1 MTIRA
6 IFQSKTLSLFNYN
19 TQRMSQVDVYGELRN
34 KGPAHFN
41 IYPLLLSQGLVL
53 VHEYSFCHGW

>member
-6 IFQSKTLSLFNYN
+6 IFQSKTLSLFNYD
-19 TQRMSQVDVYGELRN
+19 TQRMSQADVYEELGN
-34 KGPAHFN
+34 KGPPHLN

-53 VHEYSFCHGW
+53 VHEYSFCHDW

>member
-1 MTIRA
+1 M
-6 IFQSKTLSLFNYN
+6 FNE
-19 TQRMSQVDVYGELRN
+19 ELGN

-53 VHEYSFCHGW
+53 VHENSFCHGWVSATKMELADRQ